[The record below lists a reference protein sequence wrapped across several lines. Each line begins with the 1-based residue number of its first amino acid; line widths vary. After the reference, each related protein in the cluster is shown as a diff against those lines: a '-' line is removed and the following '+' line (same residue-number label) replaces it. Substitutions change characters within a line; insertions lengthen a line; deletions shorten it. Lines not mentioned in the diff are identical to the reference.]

1 MQKLVIALVAALIA
15 SPAFAAEQVVKL
27 KQAPGVDKVEA
38 NCAACHTLA
47 YIPMNSPFIKPA
59 VWDAEVT
66 KMIKAFGAPIDDADA
81 KAIADY
87 LAKNYGTPG

>member
-15 SPAFAAEQVVKL
+15 SPAFAAEQVIKL
-27 KQAPGVDKVEA
+27 KQAAGVDKVEA

-47 YIPMNSPFIKPA
+47 YIPMNSPFLKPA

-81 KAIADY
+81 KTIAAY
-87 LAKNYGTPG
+87 LKANYGG